1 MKRTFLVSLFFLGAF
16 CSVSFA
22 RTLAELRND
31 LRINI
36 NDTRSDRYR
45 YSNATLN
52 QLINDAQNVVVNA
65 TWLSLKTTSYVLSRG
80 TTYYSLPADYLAAQ
94 QVDFSNASGNI
105 NLEEQSLKALAN
117 YNINWRTQGGKPAYY
132 YVDASS
138 SSSNLIVSFIPIPNS
153 TTSTGTV
160 TMQYFS
166 SISSMTDDS
175 DLPFD
180 GKKNLETYDDVIVF
194 YATIRIKGI
203 ERKFDDANF
212 YTTLYTAMLSDMRSR
227 LGMMPNY
234 KPGISK

>member
-1 MKRTFLVSLFFLGAF
+1 MKRTFLMSLFFLGAV

-22 RTLAELRND
+22 KTLAELRSD

-36 NDTRSDRYR
+36 NDTRSDRPR

-52 QLINDAQNVVVNA
+52 QLLNDAQDVVVNA

-80 TTYYSLPADYLAAQ
+80 TTYYNLPSDYLAAQ
-94 QVDFSNASGNI
+94 QVDFANVSGVI

-117 YNINWRTQGGKPAYY
+117 YNISWRTQGGKPAYY

-138 SSSNLIVSFIPIPNS
+138 STTNLIVSFIPIPNS
-153 TTSTGTV
+153 ATSTGTV

-166 SISSMTDDS
+166 SISSMTADTDV
-175 DLPFD
+175 PFNN
-180 GKKNLETYDDVIVF
+180 KSNLETYDDIIVF

-234 KPGISK
+234 KPGIAK